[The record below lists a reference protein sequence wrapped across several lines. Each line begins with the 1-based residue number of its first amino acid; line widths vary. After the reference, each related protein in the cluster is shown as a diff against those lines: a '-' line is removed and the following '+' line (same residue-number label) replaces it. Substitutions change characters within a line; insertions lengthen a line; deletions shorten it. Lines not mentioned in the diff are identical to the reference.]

1 MLLRAE
7 TAGAEGQERDIQGV
21 PCSFPSTLRS
31 DVPDI
36 QYLSTFSTRTRT
48 FDVSTSPCESKTRS
62 WIKRDNFNFSLCEE
76 HGTDG
81 FLTGRR
87 LFRTTF
93 NFFFFLLVEK
103 EKERRKVYENRKESS
118 GTRIRGVLFSRKA
131 QHLKIQCARSSAG
144 TKNS

>member
-1 MLLRAE
+1 MQRCRCSHPPMLLRAE
-7 TAGAEGQERDIQGV
+7 TAGAEGRERDIQGV

-93 NFFFFLLVEK
+93 NFFFFFWLK
-103 EKERRKVYENRKESS
+103 RRKRGERCTKIGRKVAERASAVCYFL
-118 GTRIRGVLFSRKA
+118 GR
-131 QHLKIQCARSSAG
+131 RSI
-144 TKNS
+144 